1 MRRNPARILKVEG
14 GSLAEG
20 VAADIT
26 LLAPD
31 LAVRIDA
38 RQLVSKSKNTPFDGW
53 EFTGAAAATFVG
65 GRLVYRHPGINWPEE
80 WTNHVAQG

>member
-1 MRRNPARILKVEG
+1 MTLSRLVELLSVNPARILKVEG

-53 EFTGAAAATFVG
+53 EFTGAAAATVVG
-65 GRLVYRHPGINWPEE
+65 
-80 WTNHVAQG
+80 